1 MKKCDEVITRA
12 KTAGDKEPWDSND
25 LKAINYIYSSISDRQ
40 MEFIGDYTTA
50 FEIIKKF
57 DSLYLK
63 EPTALQIVCR
73 NKLEKLKSKNYSNC
87 ATFFGDFDKY
97 VNGLKSAGASVTEKE
112 KLSYVLNTLP
122 ESYSYIG
129 DLIDT
134 SKEEDQTADY
144 VKNKIQLA
152 EMKSQKEENFKRRS
166 NAFMSIGRT
175 CYKCGKEAH
184 IQTQGRNYSWRS
196 ARGNCQQSRPSIS
209 RGNYVRERGRNQQ
222 DTSAHQAEQYRQQN
236 EDSCAWITR
245 VDYNG
250 CTDHIITNDKYFEN
264 FKILE
269 KPVNVYLGDNS
280 YVKATKIG
288 NVISYFDVYGK
299 KVKIEMKN
307 VFYVENM
314 HSNLVSYSKIT
325 ENNKI
330 ISEDDYSKIARA
342 YTIKS
347 KAEVYDCFVQYV
359 NKCENLTGKRGKM
372 LRCDNAEEYSSKNVY
387 NFAREKGIIIKPCRP
402 YVHQLNG
409 VAESFNR
416 RIMNLA
422 RYLLQEAQIHKK
434 YWPETVSAAT
444 YLKNRTLTN
453 TVEKKTPYEIF
464 FGRKSDF
471 SNLKLYGSKA
481 FLRIPEQKGKSKWDK
496 NAEMG
501 VLVGYSENGYRI
513 LINGSITVA
522 RNIEIVEQGEKC
534 IDLNFNESD
543 DENFEIDKNSEN
555 ESLDETFESIGEN
568 SEIHDNENKLKIPR
582 RSERIKSCLERFDEY
597 KMYAK
602 SSSIFANCCRVD
614 IPYTFEEAIN
624 SEESKSLKSNNTWE
638 LIENTENKKV
648 IDVKW
653 VYNKKSDNIYK
664 ARLVVRGFQQKEGID
679 DIYAPVAKM
688 QTLKILLSYCCRMD
702 LMIEQMD
709 VETAFLNCKVTSE
722 VYVRQPKSYEDGTN
736 RVCKLIKALY
746 RLKESPRAWYECL
759 DKFLLS
765 IGFVRNNLD
774 YCLHILKNENDIL
787 YLLIYGDDLLICS
800 KNESLIN
807 IIKNLLS
814 NRFKMKD
821 MGKIKEY
828 LGITVEYKYY
838 RKILKQNQTNY
849 ITY

>member
-1 MKKCDEVITRA
+1 MAVKH
-12 KTAGDKEPWDSND
+12 
-25 LKAINYIYSSISDRQ
+25 KA
-40 MEFIGDYTTA
+40 
-50 FEIIKKF
+50 EIIHG
-57 DSLYLK
+57 DRH
-63 EPTALQIVCR
+63 EETV
-73 NKLEKLKSKNYSNC
+73 NK
-87 ATFFGDFDKY
+87 A
-97 VNGLKSAGASVTEKE
+97 
-112 KLSYVLNTLP
+112 
-122 ESYSYIG
+122 
-129 DLIDT
+129 
-134 SKEEDQTADY
+134 DQVAVETTMFVD
-144 VKNKIQLA
+144 VA
-152 EMKSQKEENFKRRS
+152 E
-166 NAFMSIGRT
+166 
-175 CYKCGKEAH
+175 
-184 IQTQGRNYSWRS
+184 
-196 ARGNCQQSRPSIS
+196 IS
-209 RGNYVRERGRNQQ
+209 E
-222 DTSAHQAEQYRQQN
+222 
-236 EDSCAWITR
+236 
-245 VDYNG
+245 
-250 CTDHIITNDKYFEN
+250 TDHIINNDKYFEN

-269 KPVNVYLGDNS
+269 KPVNVFLGDNS

-314 HSNLVSYSKIT
+314 HSNL
-325 ENNKI
+325 
-330 ISEDDYSKIARA
+330 
-342 YTIKS
+342 
-347 KAEVYDCFVQYV
+347 
-359 NKCENLTGKRGKM
+359 
-372 LRCDNAEEYSSKNVY
+372 
-387 NFAREKGIIIKPCRP
+387 
-402 YVHQLNG
+402 
-409 VAESFNR
+409 
-416 RIMNLA
+416 
-422 RYLLQEAQIHKK
+422 EAQIHKK
-434 YWPETVSAAT
+434 YWPEIVCAAT
-444 YLKNRTLTN
+444 YLKNRTLKN

-464 FGRKSDF
+464 FGRKSDV

-496 NAEMG
+496 KAEMG

-582 RSERIKSCLERFDEY
+582 RSERIKSCPERFDEY

-602 SSSIFANCCRVD
+602 SSSIFANSCRVD

-688 QTLKILLSYCCRMD
+688 QTLKILLSYCCRMG

-709 VETAFLNCKVTSE
+709 VETAFLNGKVTSE

-736 RVCKLIKALY
+736 RVCKLVKALY

-807 IIKNLLS
+807 KIKNLLS

-838 RKILKQNQTNY
+838 RKIIKLNQTNY
-849 ITY
+849 ILSLVSKYGLENSKLNNTPMEVNLKIEKSDVCE